1 MQQKDELMIYGKALA
16 DRGLVWGQSGNISV
30 RVDTDTFLV
39 TAGGA
44 DLGMLLDDDIIP
56 CRTDDDSYEGLRAPS
71 MEVGLHRGI
80 YRACE
85 DAMAVIHSQPFYAT
99 TIACSDVEVRSDLL
113 PETMVYLGQ
122 VARVPYYHAGSMELA
137 DAVAARSSDSR
148 VLLLANHGVV
158 CWGDSLSDAFLKT
171 ETLEFLCRIIVTA
184 RAGGM
189 DLNYL
194 GDEAIQDFSEH
205 LKRIGRLP
213 Q

>member
-1 MQQKDELMIYGKALA
+1 VYQKDELMIFGKALA
-16 DRGLVWGQSGNISV
+16 DGGLVWGQSGNISA
-30 RVDTDTFLV
+30 RVDSDTFLI

-44 DLGMLLDDDIIP
+44 DLGMLLDDDVVA
-56 CRTDDDSYEGLRAPS
+56 CRIESDGYEGLRAPS

-80 YRACE
+80 YSACE

-113 PETMVYLGQ
+113 PEAMVYLGQ
-122 VARVPYYHAGSMELA
+122 VARVPYHHAGSKELA
-137 DAVAARSSDSR
+137 EAVAVAAPDSR
-148 VLLLANHGVV
+148 ALLLTNHGVV
-158 CWGDSLSDAFLKT
+158 CWGQSLSEAYLKT

-194 GDEAIQDFSEH
+194 GDETIRDFSEH

-213 Q
+213 

>member
-1 MQQKDELMIYGKALA
+1 MIYGKALA

-30 RVDTDTFLV
+30 RVDTDTFLI

-56 CRTDDDSYEGLRAPS
+56 CRIESDGYEGLRVPS

-80 YRACE
+80 YHARE

-113 PETMVYLGQ
+113 PEAMAYLGQ
-122 VARVPYYHAGSMELA
+122 IVRVPYYHAGSTELA
-137 DAVAARSSDSR
+137 QAVAAKALDSR

-171 ETLEFLCRIIVTA
+171 ETLEFLCRIMVTA

-189 DLNYL
+189 GLNYL
-194 GDEAIQDFSEH
+194 GDEVIQDFADH

-213 Q
+213 

>member
-30 RVDTDTFLV
+30 RIDTDTFLI

-44 DLGMLLDDDIIP
+44 DLSMLLDDDIIP
-56 CRTDDDSYEGLRAPS
+56 CRIESDGYEGLRAPS
-71 MEVGLHRGI
+71 MEIGLHRGI
-80 YRACE
+80 YRTSK

-99 TIACSDVEVRSDLL
+99 TVACSDVEVRSDLL
-113 PETMVYLGQ
+113 PEAMVYLGQ
-122 VARVPYYHAGSMELA
+122 ISRVPYHHAGSGELA
-137 DAVAARSSDSR
+137 QEVAAAASNSQ

-158 CWGDSLSDAFLKT
+158 CSGSSLSDAFLKT

-194 GDEAIQDFSEH
+194 GDEAMRDFTEH

-213 Q
+213 